1 MNIKKILA
9 GAVASVMAVS
19 SLAITASAADFKTEY
34 TYKNSA
40 ANLNLDTSGAGFY
53 TQAQLGH
60 IQKIDSLTISYETA
74 DGTTGYALIQ
84 TNWGGDPAVEAN
96 AFKWDGGSFE
106 TWTGANVMLPEGVAV
121 EGTTMTFTAI
131 TDVASEWAQ
140 YIAKYPDAAEAA
152 APDMIIL
159 TVGGGKGSIIAEYA
173 SDAAPA
179 ETDETPAETDA
190 APAETD
196 DAAPAETTAA
206 PAGNDTVTNAPS
218 SDKGNADTGVEG
230 VAAVAGLAIIAA
242 GAVVIAKKRK

>member
-19 SLAITASAADFKTEY
+19 SLAITASAADLKTEY

-159 TVGGGKGSIIAEYA
+159 TVGGGKGSIVAEYA

-190 APAETD
+190 APAES
-196 DAAPAETTAA
+196 TAA

>member
-1 MNIKKILA
+1 MNIKKIIA
-9 GAVASVMAVS
+9 GVVASVMAVS
-19 SLAITASAADFKTEY
+19 ALAITASAADFKTEY

-74 DGTTGYALIQ
+74 DGATGYALIQ
-84 TNWGGDPAVEAN
+84 TNWGGDAAVEAN

-121 EGTTMTFTAI
+121 EGTTMTFTAV

-152 APDMIIL
+152 VPDMIIL
-159 TVGGGKGSIIAEYA
+159 TVGGGKGSIIAEFA
-173 SDAAPA
+173 SDEAPTETEAAPA
-179 ETDETPAETDA
+179 ETEA
-190 APAETD
+190 APAETE
-196 DAAPAETTAA
+196 AAPAETTAA
-206 PAGNDTVTNAPS
+206 NAGNDTVTAPS
-218 SDKGNADTGVEG
+218 TDKGNADTGVEG
-230 VAAVAGLAIIAA
+230 VAVVAGLAIIAA

>member
-19 SLAITASAADFKTEY
+19 AMAVAASAADFKTEY

-40 ANLNLDTSGAGFY
+40 ANLNLDTSGGGFY
-53 TQAQLGH
+53 TQVQLGH

-74 DGTTGYALIQ
+74 DGATGYAMIH
-84 TNWGGDPAVEAN
+84 TNWGGDAAVEAN
-96 AFKWDGGSFE
+96 NFKWDGGAFE
-106 TWTGANVMLPEGVAV
+106 TWTGANVSLPEGVAV
-121 EGTTMTFTAI
+121 DGTTMTFTAV

-159 TVGGGKGSIIAEYA
+159 TIGGGKGSILAEYA

-179 ETDETPAETDA
+179 ETTAT
-190 APAETD
+190 

-206 PAGNDTVTNAPS
+206 PAGNTVTNAPS

-230 VAAVAGLAIIAA
+230 VAVVAGLAIIAA
-242 GAVVIAKKRK
+242 GAVVVSKKRK

>member
-1 MNIKKILA
+1 MNIKKMIA

-19 SLAITASAADFKTEY
+19 SLAIAASAADFKTEY

-40 ANLNLDTSGAGFY
+40 ANLNLDTSGTGFY

-74 DGTTGYALIQ
+74 DGATGYALIQ
-84 TNWGGDPAVEAN
+84 TNWGGDSAVEAN

-106 TWTGANVMLPEGVAV
+106 TWTGANVILPDGVAV

-131 TDVASEWAQ
+131 TDVASEWTQ

-159 TVGGGKGSIIAEYA
+159 TIGGGKGSIIAEYA

-179 ETDETPAETDA
+179 ETDET
-190 APAETD
+190 
-196 DAAPAETTAA
+196 APAETTAA
-206 PAGNDTVTNAPS
+206 PAGEDTVTNAPS

-242 GAVVIAKKRK
+242 GAIVIAKKRK